1 MNLSSRFLPISC
13 LVALGWNLALAQPQ
27 PQVFAPGVISGGAV
41 FGSAF
46 TPDGKTVYFC
56 ETDPEIK
63 HIQIMESHL
72 LKGQWTKPVP
82 APFSPGSYRDIDP
95 FLTVD
100 GKQLFFNS
108 NRPPDGKGDALKT
121 FDIFVMDRLPGGKW
135 SDPRR
140 VDAVSSPANEVFVS
154 ATRSGNLYFSS
165 NREGGKGKN
174 DIYVARKTGK
184 GYDTPKLVNDI
195 NTADTEDNPLI
206 APDEGYLVFA
216 QHVNEHNDLFISYR
230 HGDRWSAGE
239 SLGSLV
245 NTEDDEYAPAFSAD
259 HKLLYFTR
267 TRFENQKRVKPG
279 MIYSVRISDL
289 KLKQAGQHAN
299 K

>member
-1 MNLSSRFLPISC
+1 VNPLTRLLSIFIW
-13 LVALGWNLALAQPQ
+13 VALTWNLALAQAQ

-63 HIQIMESHL
+63 HIQIMESH
-72 LKGQWTKPVP
+72 KVNGKWEKPTP
-82 APFSPGSYRDIDP
+82 ASFSPGTYRDIDP
-95 FLTVD
+95 FITVD

-108 NRPPDGKGDALKT
+108 NRPPDSKGEALKT

-135 SDPRR
+135 SQPKP
-140 VDAVSSPANEVFVS
+140 VNEVNSEANEVFITV
-154 ATRSGNLYFSS
+154 TRSGNLYFSS

-174 DIYVARKTGK
+174 DIYVARRVGK
-184 GYDTPKLVNDI
+184 VYETPKLMNDI

-206 APDEGYLVFA
+206 APDESYLIVA
-216 QHVNEHNDLFISYR
+216 RHVNEHNDLFISYR
-230 HGDRWSAGE
+230 KGDHWSVGE
-239 SLGSLV
+239 SLGPLV
-245 NTEDDEYAPAFSAD
+245 NTEDDEYAPAFSPD

-279 MIYSVRISDL
+279 MIYLVRISDL
-289 KLKQAGQHAN
+289 KLNRTTHAAN

>member
-1 MNLSSRFLPISC
+1 VNLFSRVLPIFC
-13 LVALGWNLALAQPQ
+13 LIAFAWSLALAQTR
-27 PQVFAPGVISGGAV
+27 PQVFAPGVISGAAV

-63 HIQIMESHL
+63 HIQIMVSHQA
-72 LKGQWTKPVP
+72 KGQWTKPLP
-82 APFSPGSYRDIDP
+82 AAFSPGSYRDIDP
-95 FLTVD
+95 FITVD

-108 NRPPDGKGDALKT
+108 NRPPDGKGEALKT
-121 FDIFVMDRLPGGKW
+121 FDIFVMDRLPDGKW
-135 SDPRR
+135 SDPKP
-140 VDAVSSPANEVFVS
+140 VNGVNSEANEVFIT

-174 DIYVARKTGK
+174 DIYVARRAGK
-184 GYDTPKLVNDI
+184 RYEAPKLVNDI

-206 APDEGYLVFA
+206 APDESYLIFA
-216 QHVNEHNDLFISYR
+216 RHINEHNDLFISYR
-230 HGDRWSAGE
+230 TGDRWSTGE
-239 SLGSLV
+239 SLGPLV
-245 NTEDDEYAPAFSAD
+245 NTEDDEYAPAFSHD

-279 MIYSVRISDL
+279 IIYSVRISDL
-289 KLKQAGQHAN
+289 KLKRSDRKA